1 MAHPQNTLCL
11 LVLELIFYGITFEMA
26 RNLKDYVKI
35 YRELTPEQEN
45 VVENKSSVRR
55 LESTLSQKCI
65 EQGRTIIL
73 FFAFQ

>member
-1 MAHPQNTLCL
+1 MYNLYMGLRINFSCG
-11 LVLELIFYGITFEMA
+11 FTFKIA
-26 RNLKDYVKI
+26 INFKDYVMI
-35 YRELTPEQEN
+35 SGTDPEQEN
-45 VVENKSSVRR
+45 VVENKSSERR